1 MVGSEQLLPFK
12 EDFPWVFL
20 CLYHW
25 SSPKTGLVPKTF
37 SQQDLHFHVPFIV
50 NEDMFVGVPIDE
62 EVDRAEKPEG
72 CFLKL
77 KSDYAYILFL
87 FLSLVI
93 CQGTFLQMNF
103 HYGF

>member
-1 MVGSEQLLPFK
+1 
-12 EDFPWVFL
+12 
-20 CLYHW
+20 
-25 SSPKTGLVPKTF
+25 
-37 SQQDLHFHVPFIV
+37 
-50 NEDMFVGVPIDE
+50 MFVGVPIDE